1 MTEKAQT
8 NINKKVFLGIP
19 IYFEKKEKEEPH
31 LFHLKGIKIFFIIFI
46 IFLKL
51 LHYLKGVDRTTLW

>member
-1 MTEKAQT
+1 MTEKEQT

-31 LFHLKGIKIFFIIFI
+31 LFHLKGIKIFS
-46 IFLKL
+46 IFLGRFSL
-51 LHYLKGVDRTTLW
+51 FF